1 MLAPKIWLSK
11 YVDLSDISDKD
22 FSEKMTFAGN
32 KVEAI
37 HKIKGETVFEFEI
50 TSNRPDTLSIIGL
63 AREIAAVF
71 DKKFT
76 PPITP
81 DIKLGTQKPIK
92 LTVSNKDLC
101 PTYTYLEM
109 NNITVKPSSTEIQK
123 LLTLTDHR
131 PVNNIVD
138 ITNIMLWEH
147 AQLMHAFDAD
157 KINGYLNLRLGKK
170 GETVIP
176 IDHKKRTL
184 MGGEIII
191 EDQKEIVD
199 VPGLMGGLNTEIT
212 SKTKRIFLLVA
223 IDNPVL
229 VRRAS
234 INLKLRSPSST
245 RSEKKLDL
253 TQTVEVAKR
262 VVDLISKEAGGKPST
277 KMVTVKAFWQAP
289 LIKLDQKKVTKTIG
303 VDIPQLK
310 INQYLKSL
318 SIEHT
323 SLGFKP
329 PPWRRDLKTEVDLIE
344 EIARLYGYNKI
355 PKTLPTGLIPVG
367 KTALQKNWQREI
379 KDIVVGLGYFETY
392 SSTMIGKELIT
403 SLGLKA
409 QCHLQALHP
418 MSIDY
423 EYMRITTAESL
434 LPLLKSNLKH
444 TSDINLFELGTVFYP
459 QNSQSKLPEQ
469 PLELCLLSTTISYP
483 QLKGQIIALATNLGL
498 RLDVKPMDKPC
509 SYLHP
514 SNQAQIYFKNH
525 PIGLIGQTLDKKAW
539 LATLNIT
546 SLVNNS
552 STQHTYPA
560 ISQFPPIIEDL
571 TFTLPPKTYLE
582 PVIQTIQSLNSLI
595 KKVSLSKTYNQ
606 NYTFRIIYQSL
617 TKPLSDKLIAPIRLK
632 IVSNLKSKHHA
643 KLIGKL

>member
-191 EDQKEIVD
+191 EDQK
-199 VPGLMGGLNTEIT
+199 
-212 SKTKRIFLLVA
+212 
-223 IDNPVL
+223 
-229 VRRAS
+229 
-234 INLKLRSPSST
+234 
-245 RSEKKLDL
+245 
-253 TQTVEVAKR
+253 
-262 VVDLISKEAGGKPST
+262 
-277 KMVTVKAFWQAP
+277 
-289 LIKLDQKKVTKTIG
+289 
-303 VDIPQLK
+303 
-310 INQYLKSL
+310 
-318 SIEHT
+318 
-323 SLGFKP
+323 
-329 PPWRRDLKTEVDLIE
+329 
-344 EIARLYGYNKI
+344 
-355 PKTLPTGLIPVG
+355 
-367 KTALQKNWQREI
+367 
-379 KDIVVGLGYFETY
+379 
-392 SSTMIGKELIT
+392 
-403 SLGLKA
+403 
-409 QCHLQALHP
+409 
-418 MSIDY
+418 
-423 EYMRITTAESL
+423 
-434 LPLLKSNLKH
+434 
-444 TSDINLFELGTVFYP
+444 
-459 QNSQSKLPEQ
+459 
-469 PLELCLLSTTISYP
+469 
-483 QLKGQIIALATNLGL
+483 
-498 RLDVKPMDKPC
+498 
-509 SYLHP
+509 
-514 SNQAQIYFKNH
+514 
-525 PIGLIGQTLDKKAW
+525 
-539 LATLNIT
+539 
-546 SLVNNS
+546 
-552 STQHTYPA
+552 
-560 ISQFPPIIEDL
+560 
-571 TFTLPPKTYLE
+571 
-582 PVIQTIQSLNSLI
+582 
-595 KKVSLSKTYNQ
+595 
-606 NYTFRIIYQSL
+606 
-617 TKPLSDKLIAPIRLK
+617 
-632 IVSNLKSKHHA
+632 
-643 KLIGKL
+643 